1 MSRIPLHTVQDAPED
16 SRQALAS
23 LALPN
28 GKVFNIFGHMAASP
42 AVLHGFLAL
51 KSVVGQHA
59 TLDART
65 QEAIALVVG
74 HENDCDYCQAAHTV
88 TARQTGLTAEQIL
101 AIRSGDVSFD
111 PKLGA
116 LLDVVREA
124 VEQVG
129 VVSDVNWK
137 TAQEAGWSD
146 AELAELPLHIA
157 LNAYT
162 NTFNRWAGT
171 ELDFPAVP
179 SV

>member
-1 MSRIPLHTVQDAPED
+1 MSRIPLHTLQDAPEQ
-16 SRQALAS
+16 SRETLAS

-28 GKVFNIFGHMAASP
+28 GKIFNIFGHMAASP
-42 AVLHGFLAL
+42 AVLHGFTAL
-51 KSVVGQHA
+51 KTVVGQYA
-59 TLDART
+59 ALDART

-88 TARQTGLTAEQIL
+88 TARQTGLTPEQIIG
-101 AIRSGDVSFD
+101 IRSGDVSFD

-116 LLDVVREA
+116 LLEVVREA

-129 VVSDVNWK
+129 VVGDMTWK
-137 TAQEAGWSD
+137 NAQQAGWSD

-162 NTFNRWAGT
+162 NNFNRWADT